1 MTVNYPLKTTV
12 SKHERRHRRTNEV
25 EYVEWCVTIQF
36 APENSLQAKY
46 GLMPMDSLSFY
57 AKTKEECK
65 DWARKFKADKR
76 HIKMRK
82 EWRRWERYYSK
93 KENKENALQRQRKM
107 SRAFSHMGF

>member
-25 EYVEWCVTIQF
+25 EYVEWSATVQY
-36 APENSLQAKY
+36 APRHGTNQDQYSI
-46 GLMPMDSLSFY
+46 MNHCSHSFY

-82 EWRRWERYYSK
+82 EWRRWERYYAIK
-93 KENKENALQRQRKM
+93 KNIENARKFG
-107 SRAFSHMGF
+107 RALSQPT